1 MYLDTLIKKAYL
13 ENINISSKKI
23 ESKVSIKFMKK
34 IIDSFKKRQYPKITD
49 EDLSSDSAFQRR
61 INLSNEIHKHNMRA
75 IDLKFYGHVLAFWV
89 VIGLAIYLI

>member
-1 MYLDTLIKKAYL
+1 MYLDTLIKKACL

-23 ESKVSIKFMKK
+23 KSNMKK
-34 IIDSFKKRQYPKITD
+34 IIDSFKKRQYPQVTD

-61 INLSNEIHKHNMRA
+61 INLSHEIHKHNMRA